1 MTVPSRLRFLVFGLA
16 LLALG
21 LACDTSAT
29 PTVPPATALADAAAG
44 TATALAQAGTTNTP
58 TTGTSVA
65 LTAPPAASETPAATA
80 TVTSEPS
87 VTPSPIGVEVSPTP
101 TTGTPVAATPDPNEA
116 VGDIVY
122 QDPLDGTGTWFWTFA
137 DDTAVFGIDAQ
148 TQQLKGTMLKAG
160 AGWRFTVS
168 PDTLRIG
175 NQQVRVTVHP
185 NTCADNDEYGLMFRG
200 SVDAEFNYSMYLF
213 TVRCSGQA
221 RFLLIRGTETTV
233 LADWTAA
240 PALHP
245 GAPAD
250 NTLLVWMAGDEFRF
264 YANDQYLFTARDSAL
279 TDGFYGLYMY
289 DRTAGGETIYY
300 EDLIARAVNR

>member
-58 TTGTSVA
+58 
-65 LTAPPAASETPAATA
+65 LPTAPPAASETPFTTPTTAATA
-80 TVTSEPS
+80 TGAPS
-87 VTPSPIGVEVSPTP
+87 LTPSPIAIEVSPTP
-101 TTGTPVAATPDPNEA
+101 NVPATPDPNEA

>member
-1 MTVPSRLRFLVFGLA
+1 MTALPRLRLFVFGLA
-16 LLALG
+16 LLALA
-21 LACDTSAT
+21 LACDTSAA
-29 PTVPPATALADAAAG
+29 PTVSPATALADAAAG

-58 TTGTSVA
+58 
-65 LTAPPAASETPAATA
+65 LPTAPPAASA
-80 TVTSEPS
+80 TVAASATSEPS
-87 VTPSPIGVEVSPTP
+87 VTPSPIGVEASVTP
-101 TTGTPVAATPDPNEA
+101 TTGTPVAATPDPNEV

-160 AGWRFTVS
+160 NGWRFTVS
-168 PDTLRIG
+168 PDTLRVG
-175 NQQVRVTVHP
+175 DQQVRVTMH
-185 NTCADNDEYGLMFRG
+185 TGACAENDEYGLMFRG
-200 SVDAEFNYSMYLF
+200 SVDAEFNYSLYLF
-213 TVRCSGQA
+213 TVRCGGQA
-221 RFLLIRGTETTV
+221 RFLLIRGAETTV

-279 TDGFYGLYMY
+279 TEGFYGLYLY

>member
-21 LACDTSAT
+21 LACDTSAA

-44 TATALAQAGTTNTP
+44 PATALAQAGTTNTP
-58 TTGTSVA
+58 
-65 LTAPPAASETPAATA
+65 LPTAPPAASETPFTTPTTAATA
-80 TVTSEPS
+80 TGAPS
-87 VTPSPIGVEVSPTP
+87 LTPSPIAIEVSPTP
-101 TTGTPVAATPDPNEA
+101 NVPATPDPNEA